1 MLAGKQHLCWIS
13 SSPLFHFTEKKKKE
27 NTMASSIP
35 LLETLAITLSGT
47 GVAELAFNRPTR
59 YNALSPLAY
68 RVNVNYC

>member
-1 MLAGKQHLCWIS
+1 
-13 SSPLFHFTEKKKKE
+13 
-27 NTMASSIP
+27 MASSIP